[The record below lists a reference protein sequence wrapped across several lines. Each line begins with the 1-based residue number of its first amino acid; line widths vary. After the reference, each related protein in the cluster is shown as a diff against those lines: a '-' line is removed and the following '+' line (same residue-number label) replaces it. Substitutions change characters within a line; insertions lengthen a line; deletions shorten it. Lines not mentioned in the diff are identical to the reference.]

1 MLIMN
6 LYHVLELDNNATSHD
21 IKKSYRRLAKIYHP
35 DKNNGKDE
43 EFKKLQLAYEIL
55 SDIELKKD
63 YDAKYNIDKPYDLL
77 QNIIVKNKLN
87 IINSIF
93 GYIYED
99 NEALK
104 DDINNF
110 NFINI
115 YKNVKTKFNL
125 DINNDIFV
133 ELKDIYFSKSIKIII
148 KRKINEEFK
157 NFSLNIKPDIYDE
170 ELEYENLGDE
180 KIFIKGKLVLKIK
193 LVYDPEIYYILD
205 DYNLLVN
212 VNNINFKLFDKID
225 LKGLDKEIYFENEE
239 FIIYRVKGYGF
250 LNNDTNE
257 NGDLL
262 IKINN
267 I

>member
-1 MLIMN
+1 MN
-6 LYHVLELDNNATSHD
+6 LYHVLQLDNNATFHD
-21 IKKSYRRLAKIYHP
+21 IKKSYRRLAKIHHP

-63 YDAKYNIDKPYDLL
+63 YDNKYYIDKPYDLL
-77 QNIIVKNKLN
+77 QSIIVKNKLN

-99 NEALK
+99 SEALK

-133 ELKDIYFSKSIKIII
+133 ELKDIYFSKSIKINI

-157 NFSLNIKPDIYDE
+157 NFSLDINIDIYDE

-180 KIFIKGKLVLKIK
+180 NMFIKGKLILKLNLI
-193 LVYDPEIYYILD
+193 YDPEIYYILD
-205 DYNLLVN
+205 DYSLLVN
-212 VNNINFKLFDKID
+212 INDINYKLFDKID
-225 LKGLDKEIYFENEE
+225 LKKLDKDKFFENND
-239 FIIYRVKGYGF
+239 FIIYRVKEYGF
-250 LNNDTNE
+250 LNNDINKR
-257 NGDLL
+257 GDLL

>member
-1 MLIMN
+1 MN
-6 LYHVLELDNNATSHD
+6 LYHVLQLDNNATFHD
-21 IKKSYRRLAKIYHP
+21 IKKSYRRLAKIHHP
-35 DKNNGKDE
+35 DKNKGKDE

-63 YDAKYNIDKPYDLL
+63 YDDKYNIDKPYDLL
-77 QNIIVKNKLN
+77 QSIIVKNKLN

-99 NEALK
+99 SDALK
-104 DDINNF
+104 DDINNL

-133 ELKDIYFSKSIKIII
+133 ELKDIYFSKSIKINI
-148 KRKINEEFK
+148 KRKINKEFK
-157 NFSLNIKPDIYDE
+157 NFSLNINPDIYDE
-170 ELEYENLGDE
+170 ELEYDNLGDE
-180 KIFIKGKLVLKIK
+180 NMFIKGKLILKLNLI
-193 LVYDPEIYYILD
+193 YDPEIYYILD
-205 DYNLLVN
+205 DYTLLVN
-212 VNNINFKLFDKID
+212 INNINYKLFDKID
-225 LKGLDKEIYFENEE
+225 LKNLDKNKFFENNE
-239 FIIYRVKGYGF
+239 FIIYRVKEYGF
-250 LNNDTNE
+250 LNIDINKR
-257 NGDLL
+257 GDLL